1 MISEHENKSV
11 ICRVLGITDEFSMAD
26 RLTYFGV
33 MSWQSLWVI
42 TFFVVTAIQ
51 LTVGLTTDWWG
62 GFWHVYVVVLLILGA
77 IVTVWFIIGGGKNLI
92 ELYARLKSTAR
103 DFDDDGMVGS
113 MDKNDEDKAA

>member
-1 MISEHENKSV
+1 
-11 ICRVLGITDEFSMAD
+11 MAD